1 MNTTPSV
8 PLLSPELQTAI
19 QRNIEAAIAE
29 DIASGDLTASLV
41 PAADQAY
48 ATLISREP
56 AVLCGIPWVQACF
69 ARLAPTATLAWQVSE
84 GAEVAAGQTLCIIRG
99 NARQILTAERCA
111 LNFLQTLSAT
121 ATVTA
126 RYVRAVE
133 GTKARILDTRKTLP
147 GLRMAQ
153 KYAVTV
159 GGGMNQRMGL
169 YDGILIKENHIAAAG
184 SISAVMQA
192 AMKLSAQAT
201 SLQIEVESLAQ
212 LEEALTAGAQLILL
226 DNFDLAGMRE
236 AVALNAGRAILEASG
251 GVALE
256 TVRAIAE
263 TGVDRIS
270 IGGLTKHVQAIDLSL
285 RFQDLKLQDAHIQDL
300 QS

>member
-1 MNTTPSV
+1 MTTTLSV
-8 PLLSPELQTAI
+8 PLLSPELQSAI
-19 QRNIEAAIAE
+19 QRNIEAAITE

-41 PAADQAY
+41 PADQHAH

-56 AVLCGIPWVQACF
+56 AILCGIPWVEACF
-69 ARLAPTATLAWQVSE
+69 ARLAPQARLEWQISE
-84 GAEVAAGQTLCIIRG
+84 GAEVTAGQTLCIITG

-126 RYVRAVE
+126 RYVQAVQ

-159 GGGMNQRMGL
+159 GGGVNQRMGL

-184 SISAVMQA
+184 SIAAVMQA
-192 AMKLSAQAT
+192 AIQLNSHA

-212 LEEALTAGAQLILL
+212 LEEALAAGAELILL

-236 AVALNAGRAILEASG
+236 AVALTAGRAILEASG
-251 GVALE
+251 GVELE

-270 IGGLTKHVQAIDLSL
+270 IGGLTKHVHAIDLSL
-285 RFQDLKLQDAHIQDL
+285 RFQD
-300 QS
+300 

>member
-1 MNTTPSV
+1 MNTT
-8 PLLSPELQTAI
+8 LSDLRLSTDLQSAI
-19 QRNIEAAIAE
+19 QRNLEAAIAE
-29 DIASGDLTASLV
+29 DIAGGDLTASLV
-41 PAADQAY
+41 PADQHAH

-56 AVLCGIPWVQACF
+56 AIVCGIPWVEACF
-69 ARLAPTATLAWQVSE
+69 ARLAPQARLEWQISE
-84 GAEVAAGQTLCIIRG
+84 GAEVTAGQTLCIITG

-126 RYVRAVE
+126 RYVRAVQ

-184 SISAVMQA
+184 SIAAVMDA
-192 AMKLSAQAT
+192 ATKLNTNA
-201 SLQIEVESLAQ
+201 SLQIEVESLEQ
-212 LEEALTAGAQLILL
+212 LEEALRAGAKLILL
-226 DNFDLAGMRE
+226 DNFNLDGMRN

-251 GVALE
+251 GVELE

-270 IGGLTKHVQAIDLSL
+270 IGGLTKHVHAIDLSL
-285 RFQDLKLQDAHIQDL
+285 RFQ
-300 QS
+300 S

>member
-1 MNTTPSV
+1 MTTTLSV
-8 PLLSPELQTAI
+8 PLLSPELQSAI

-29 DIASGDLTASLV
+29 DIGSGDLTASLV
-41 PAADQAY
+41 PADQHAH

-56 AVLCGIPWVQACF
+56 AIICGIPWVEACF
-69 ARLAPTATLAWQVSE
+69 ARLAPQARLQWQISE
-84 GAEVAAGQTLCIIRG
+84 GAEVSAGQTLCIITG

-126 RYVRAVE
+126 RYVQAVQ

-159 GGGMNQRMGL
+159 GGGLNQRMGL

-184 SISAVMQA
+184 SIAAVMQA
-192 AMKLSAQAT
+192 AIKLSSHA

-212 LEEALTAGAQLILL
+212 LEEALAAGAELILL

-251 GVALE
+251 GVELE
-256 TVRAIAE
+256 TVRDIAE

-270 IGGLTKHVQAIDLSL
+270 IGGLTKHVHAIDLSL
-285 RFQDLKLQDAHIQDL
+285 RFQD
-300 QS
+300 

>member
-1 MNTTPSV
+1 MNTT
-8 PLLSPELQTAI
+8 LSDLRLPTDLQSAI
-19 QRNIEAAIAE
+19 QRNLEAAIAE
-29 DIASGDLTASLV
+29 DIAGGDLTASLV
-41 PAADQAY
+41 PADQHAH

-56 AVLCGIPWVQACF
+56 AIVCGIPWVEACF
-69 ARLAPTATLAWQVSE
+69 ARLAPQARLEWQISE
-84 GAEVAAGQTLCIIRG
+84 GAEVTAGQTLCIITG

-121 ATVTA
+121 ATATA
-126 RYVRAVE
+126 RYVRAVQ

-184 SISAVMQA
+184 SIAAVMDA
-192 AMKLSAQAT
+192 ATKLNTNA
-201 SLQIEVESLAQ
+201 SLQIEVESLEQ
-212 LEEALTAGAQLILL
+212 LEEALRAGAKLILL
-226 DNFDLAGMRE
+226 DNFNLDGMRN

-251 GVALE
+251 GVELE

-270 IGGLTKHVQAIDLSL
+270 IGSLTKHVHAIDLSL
-285 RFQDLKLQDAHIQDL
+285 RFQ
-300 QS
+300 S

>member
-1 MNTTPSV
+1 MNTTLSA
-8 PLLSPELQTAI
+8 PLLTSELQRAI

-29 DIASGDLTASLV
+29 DIAGGDLTASLV
-41 PAADQAY
+41 PADQHAH
-48 ATLISREP
+48 ATLISREQ
-56 AVLCGIPWVQACF
+56 AIICGIPWVEACF
-69 ARLAPTATLAWQVSE
+69 TRLAPDAKLEWQISE
-84 GAEVAAGQTLCIIRG
+84 GAEVTAGQTLCTITG

-126 RYVRAVE
+126 RYVQAVQ

-153 KYAVTV
+153 KYAVTI

-184 SISAVMQA
+184 SIAAVMQA
-192 AMKLSAQAT
+192 AIKLSSHA
-201 SLQIEVESLAQ
+201 SLQIEVESLEQ
-212 LEEALTAGAQLILL
+212 LEEALQAGAKLILL
-226 DNFDLAGMRE
+226 DNFDLDGMRK
-236 AVALNAGRAILEASG
+236 AVALTAGRATLEASG
-251 GVALE
+251 GVELE

-270 IGGLTKHVQAIDLSL
+270 IGGLTKHVHAIDLSL
-285 RFQDLKLQDAHIQDL
+285 RFQG
-300 QS
+300 

>member
-1 MNTTPSV
+1 MNTTLSASIT
-8 PLLSPELQTAI
+8 SPELQRAI
-19 QRNIEAAIAE
+19 TGNIDAAIAE
-29 DIASGDLTASLV
+29 DIAGGDLTASLV
-41 PAADQAY
+41 PADQQAH

-56 AVLCGIPWVQACF
+56 AVLCGIPWVEACF
-69 ARLAPTATLAWQVSE
+69 ARLAPAATLAWQVSE
-84 GAEVAAGQTLCIIRG
+84 GAEVTAGQTLCIIRG

-126 RYVRAVE
+126 RYVRAVQ
-133 GTKARILDTRKTLP
+133 GTRARILDTRKTLP

-153 KYAVTV
+153 KYAVTI

-184 SISAVMQA
+184 SIRAVMQA
-192 AMKLSAQAT
+192 ALALGSHA
-201 SLQIEVESLAQ
+201 SLQIEVESLPQ
-212 LEEALTAGAQLILL
+212 LEEALAAGAELILL

-236 AVALNAGRAILEASG
+236 AVALNAGRAVLEASG
-251 GVALE
+251 GVDLE

-270 IGGLTKHVQAIDLSL
+270 IGGLTKHVHAIDLSL
-285 RFQDLKLQDAHIQDL
+285 RFQELNPQDL
-300 QS
+300 PAQNLQS

>member
-1 MNTTPSV
+1 MTTTLSV
-8 PLLSPELQTAI
+8 PLLSTELQSAI

-41 PAADQAY
+41 PADQHAH

-56 AVLCGIPWVQACF
+56 AILCGIPWVEACF
-69 ARLAPTATLAWQVSE
+69 ARLAPQAWLQWQISE
-84 GAEVAAGQTLCIIRG
+84 GAEVTAGQTLCIITG

-126 RYVRAVE
+126 RYVQAVQ

-159 GGGMNQRMGL
+159 GGGVNQRMGL

-184 SISAVMQA
+184 SIAAVMQA
-192 AMKLSAQAT
+192 AIQLSSHA

-212 LEEALTAGAQLILL
+212 LEEALAAGAQLILL

-236 AVALNAGRAILEASG
+236 AVALTAGRAILEASG
-251 GVALE
+251 GVELE

-270 IGGLTKHVQAIDLSL
+270 IGGLTKHVHAIDLSL
-285 RFQDLKLQDAHIQDL
+285 RFQD
-300 QS
+300 

>member
-1 MNTTPSV
+1 MTTTLSV
-8 PLLSPELQTAI
+8 PLLSPELQSAI

-41 PAADQAY
+41 PADQHAH

-56 AVLCGIPWVQACF
+56 AIICGIPWVEACF
-69 ARLAPTATLAWQVSE
+69 ARLAPQARLLWQISE
-84 GAEVAAGQTLCIIRG
+84 GAEVTAGQTLCIITG

-126 RYVRAVE
+126 RYVQAVQ

-159 GGGMNQRMGL
+159 GGGVNQRMGL

-184 SISAVMQA
+184 SIAAVMQA
-192 AMKLSAQAT
+192 AIQLSSHA

-212 LEEALTAGAQLILL
+212 LEEALAAGAQLILL

-236 AVALNAGRAILEASG
+236 AVALTAGRAILEASG
-251 GVALE
+251 GVELE

-270 IGGLTKHVQAIDLSL
+270 IGGLTKHVHAIDLSL
-285 RFQDLKLQDAHIQDL
+285 RFQD
-300 QS
+300 